1 MKQVEWRKQY
11 RKYKPLRQPATCND
25 CHQKTVTAAYHKIC
39 PPCARERRVCAFCC
53 TKGRPRAED
62 SSTVDNDGGD
72 DDDDRKEGEDDEE
85 FDSEGDARS
94 GRAGGAEVGEGA
106 GARAGSLA
114 QDDSGCADREGRPWG
129 EEKSD
134 DGAGSGGVKNGTATE
149 MELEERAVG
158 KEHEYK

>member
-1 MKQVEWRKQY
+1 MSTRKGAGSTRTRKPAHQNTFAYRHNPKSKKTAKILDSVNTGLCAACHDKVEWRKQY

-72 DDDDRKEGEDDEE
+72 DDDDRKEVEDDEE
-85 FDSEGDARS
+85 
-94 GRAGGAEVGEGA
+94 
-106 GARAGSLA
+106 
-114 QDDSGCADREGRPWG
+114 
-129 EEKSD
+129 
-134 DGAGSGGVKNGTATE
+134 
-149 MELEERAVG
+149 
-158 KEHEYK
+158 